1 MEAADSVV
9 QEVGWPFLVSAGLV
23 RDYTVLVAPD
33 FLVADGEQGLLGI
46 AGGAVDGGPIESR
59 TVRTSSGRLLA
70 LSYAARLLTSEDSS
84 GAVADEFGRPLRL
97 VVGVVTD
104 RSRATDPTRDLAR
117 AEEVVLPAYRRF
129 RADESAYRVEPS
141 HREPM
146 RSLGLREPEGLP
158 APVPVPYAEPVAVP
172 YAEPVAVP
180 YAAMPDRRRMRPVV
194 SPVLLV
200 FGVVVALMLVLLLL
214 FRPWAT
220 SEDCV
225 PAPNTTT
232 TTTTTTTPGAGGAAG
247 TGPVTTTTCP

>member
-33 FLVADGEQGLLGI
+33 FLVAGGEQGLLGI

-84 GAVADEFGRPLRL
+84 GTVADEFGRPLRL

-104 RSRATDPTRDLAR
+104 RSRATDATRDLAR

-146 RSLGLREPEGLP
+146 RSLGLPEPEGLP
-158 APVPVPYAEPVAVP
+158 A
-172 YAEPVAVP
+172 PVAVP
-180 YAAMPDRRRMRPVV
+180 YAAMPDRRPVRPLV

-200 FGVVVALMLVLLLL
+200 IGVVVALLLVLLLL

-220 SEDCV
+220 SGGCV
-225 PAPNTTT
+225 PASSTTTT
-232 TTTTTTTPGAGGAAG
+232 TTTTTTTPGVGGAAG

>member
-70 LSYAARLLTSEDSS
+70 LSYAARLLTSEDWS
-84 GAVADEFGRPLRL
+84 GTVADEFGRPLRL

-129 RADESAYRVEPS
+129 RADESAYRIEPS

-158 APVPVPYAEPVAVP
+158 APVPVPYA
-172 YAEPVAVP
+172 
-180 YAAMPDRRRMRPVV
+180 AMPDRRRKRPVV

-220 SEDCV
+220 SGGCV
-225 PAPNTTT
+225 PAPSTTT
-232 TTTTTTTPGAGGAAG
+232 TTTTTTTTSGVGGAAG

>member
-1 MEAADSVV
+1 MEAADSEV

-70 LSYAARLLTSEDSS
+70 LSYAARLLTAEDST
-84 GAVADEFGRPLRL
+84 GTVADEFGRPLRL

-158 APVPVPYAEPVAVP
+158 APV
-172 YAEPVAVP
+172 AVP
-180 YAAMPDRRRMRPVV
+180 YAAMPDRRPVRPLV

-200 FGVVVALMLVLLLL
+200 IGVVVALLMVLLLL

-232 TTTTTTTPGAGGAAG
+232 TTTTATTPGAGGAAA

>member
-1 MEAADSVV
+1 VEAADSVV

-33 FLVADGEQGLLGI
+33 FLVAGGEQGLLGI

-84 GAVADEFGRPLRL
+84 GTVADEFGRPLRL

-104 RSRATDPTRDLAR
+104 RSRATDPSRDLAR

-158 APVPVPYAEPVAVP
+158 APVAVP
-172 YAEPVAVP
+172 YREPVAVP
-180 YAAMPDRRRMRPVV
+180 YAAMPDRPRMRPVV

-220 SEDCV
+220 SGGCV
-225 PAPNTTT
+225 PAPSTTTT
-232 TTTTTTTPGAGGAAG
+232 TTTTTTTPGVGGAAG
-247 TGPVTTTTCP
+247 TGRVTTTTCP

>member
-33 FLVADGEQGLLGI
+33 FL
-46 AGGAVDGGPIESR
+46 
-59 TVRTSSGRLLA
+59 
-70 LSYAARLLTSEDSS
+70 
-84 GAVADEFGRPLRL
+84 VADEFGRPLRL

-158 APVPVPYAEPVAVP
+158 APVAVP
-172 YAEPVAVP
+172 S
-180 YAAMPDRRRMRPVV
+180 AAGPDRRSVRPVV
-194 SPVLLV
+194 GPVLLV
-200 FGVVVALMLVLLLL
+200 IGVVVALLMVLLLL

>member
-33 FLVADGEQGLLGI
+33 FLVAGGEQGLLGI

-84 GAVADEFGRPLRL
+84 GTVADEFGRPLRL

-104 RSRATDPTRDLAR
+104 RSRATDATRDLAR

-158 APVPVPYAEPVAVP
+158 APVAVP
-172 YAEPVAVP
+172 YVAR
-180 YAAMPDRRRMRPVV
+180 PDRRPVRPVV

-200 FGVVVALMLVLLLL
+200 IGVVVALLLLL

-225 PAPNTTT
+225 PAPSTTTT
-232 TTTTTTTPGAGGAAG
+232 TTTTTTTPGVDGAAG
-247 TGPVTTTTCP
+247 TGRVTTTTCP

>member
-1 MEAADSVV
+1 VEAADSVV

-33 FLVADGEQGLLGI
+33 FLVAGGEQGLLGI

-70 LSYAARLLTSEDSS
+70 LSYAARLLTAEDST
-84 GAVADEFGRPLRL
+84 GTVADEFGRPLRL

-146 RSLGLREPEGLP
+146 RSLGLPEPEGLP
-158 APVPVPYAEPVAVP
+158 A
-172 YAEPVAVP
+172 PVAVP
-180 YAAMPDRRRMRPVV
+180 YAAMPDRRPVRPLV

-200 FGVVVALMLVLLLL
+200 IGVVVALLLVLLVLL
-214 FRPWAT
+214 FRSWAT

-225 PAPNTTT
+225 PAPSTTTT
-232 TTTTTTTPGAGGAAG
+232 TTTTTTTPGVGGAAG

>member
-33 FLVADGEQGLLGI
+33 FLVAGGEQGLLGI

-84 GAVADEFGRPLRL
+84 GTVADEFGRPLRL

-104 RSRATDPTRDLAR
+104 RSRATDPSRDLAR

-158 APVPVPYAEPVAVP
+158 APV
-172 YAEPVAVP
+172 AVP
-180 YAAMPDRRRMRPVV
+180 YAARPDRRRVGPVV

-200 FGVVVALMLVLLLL
+200 IGVVVALLLVLLLL

>member
-1 MEAADSVV
+1 VEAADSVV

-33 FLVADGEQGLLGI
+33 FLVAGGEQGLLGI

-84 GAVADEFGRPLRL
+84 GTVADEFGRPLRL

-104 RSRATDPTRDLAR
+104 RSRATDPSRDLAR

-146 RSLGLREPEGLP
+146 RPLGLREPEGLP
-158 APVPVPYAEPVAVP
+158 APVAVP
-172 YAEPVAVP
+172 YVAR
-180 YAAMPDRRRMRPVV
+180 PDRRPVRPVV

-200 FGVVVALMLVLLLL
+200 IGVVVALLLVLLLL

-225 PAPNTTT
+225 PAPSTTTT
-232 TTTTTTTPGAGGAAG
+232 TTTTTTTPGVGGAAG

>member
-84 GAVADEFGRPLRL
+84 GTVADEFGRPLRL

-158 APVPVPYAEPVAVP
+158 APV
-172 YAEPVAVP
+172 AVP
-180 YAAMPDRRRMRPVV
+180 YAAMPDRRRVRPVV

-200 FGVVVALMLVLLLL
+200 IGVVVALLLVLLLL

-225 PAPNTTT
+225 PAPSTTTT
-232 TTTTTTTPGAGGAAG
+232 TTTTTTTPGVGGAAG

>member
-1 MEAADSVV
+1 VEAADSVV

-33 FLVADGEQGLLGI
+33 FLVAGGEQGLLGI

-84 GAVADEFGRPLRL
+84 GTVADEFGRPLRL

-104 RSRATDPTRDLAR
+104 RSRATDPSRDLAR

-146 RSLGLREPEGLP
+146 RSLGLREPERLP
-158 APVPVPYAEPVAVP
+158 A
-172 YAEPVAVP
+172 PVAVP
-180 YAAMPDRRRMRPVV
+180 YAARPDRRRVGPVV

-200 FGVVVALMLVLLLL
+200 IGVVVALLLVLLLL
-214 FRPWAT
+214 FRP
-220 SEDCV
+220 
-225 PAPNTTT
+225 
-232 TTTTTTTPGAGGAAG
+232 
-247 TGPVTTTTCP
+247 

>member
-1 MEAADSVV
+1 VEAADSVV

-33 FLVADGEQGLLGI
+33 FLVAGGEQGLLGI

-84 GAVADEFGRPLRL
+84 GTVADEFGRPLRL

-104 RSRATDPTRDLAR
+104 RSRATDPSRDLAR

-146 RSLGLREPEGLP
+146 RSLGLREPERLP
-158 APVPVPYAEPVAVP
+158 A
-172 YAEPVAVP
+172 PVAVP
-180 YAAMPDRRRMRPVV
+180 YAARPDRRRVGPVV

-200 FGVVVALMLVLLLL
+200 IGVVVALLLVLLLL

-225 PAPNTTT
+225 PAPSTTTT
-232 TTTTTTTPGAGGAAG
+232 TTTTTTTPGVGGAAG

>member
-1 MEAADSVV
+1 VEAADSVV

-70 LSYAARLLTSEDSS
+70 LSYAARLLTAEDSS
-84 GAVADEFGRPLRL
+84 GTVADEFGRPLRL

-158 APVPVPYAEPVAVP
+158 APVPVPYA
-172 YAEPVAVP
+172 
-180 YAAMPDRRRMRPVV
+180 AMPDRRRMRPVV

-220 SEDCV
+220 SGGCV
-225 PAPNTTT
+225 PAPSTTTT
-232 TTTTTTTPGAGGAAG
+232 TTTTTTTPGVGGAAG